1 MGIRNTNMNK
11 TRTSIA
17 LLAATWLVSAPAAIA
32 DGSVWLPTPG
42 TGTMTV
48 SYVSQSADRMW
59 VGENG
64 PNPIPF
70 RGMDQSTITLNG
82 TYGFSDAVSMDI
94 SVGRSEVSPTH
105 GMPIPLSTDG
115 LTDTELGVTW
125 RFLDEVV
132 SDGPSAAV
140 RFGAILAGNY
150 DIGGPG
156 PAEIGGD
163 PNRVGA
169 GPTAIGDGAGG
180 IEVSGIVGKV
190 FNNRIALSA
199 ELGIRNRSNDVPRE
213 TFMNFDAH
221 LIAGAN
227 LVLSAQYHIQ
237 ASSGDLDIGPPPGPG
252 AHGRHWDQFPNVA
265 EDINRIA
272 IGGTLTLNS
281 FDVGL
286 HWFKVLDGRN
296 TAEFNAIGGTLTYSF
311 GQ

>member
-1 MGIRNTNMNK
+1 MLVTVG
-11 TRTSIA
+11 SLA
-17 LLAATWLVSAPAAIA
+17 LAQSAFA

-42 TGTMTV
+42 TGSMTV
-48 SYVSQSADRMW
+48 SYVSQSADNMW
-59 VGENG
+59 VGKNG

-70 RGMDQSTITLNG
+70 RGLDQSTVSING
-82 TYGFSDAVSMDI
+82 SYGFSDAVSFDI
-94 SVGRSEVSPTH
+94 SAGRSEVSPKH

-132 SDGPSAAV
+132 TGGASAAV
-140 RFGAILAGNY
+140 RFGAIIAGNY
-150 DIGGPG
+150 DTGGPG
-156 PAEIGGD
+156 PAEVMGD

-180 IEVSGIVGKV
+180 IELSGIIGKIL
-190 FNNRIALSA
+190 NDRIALSA
-199 ELGIRNRSNDVPRE
+199 EFGIRNRSGDVPRE

-221 LIAGAN
+221 LFASER

-237 ASSGDLDIGPPPGPG
+237 ASSGDIDIGPPPGPG

-265 EDINRIA
+265 EDVSRIA
-272 IGGTLTLNS
+272 IGGTLLLDN
-281 FDVGL
+281 FDIGL

-296 TAEFNAIGGTLTYSF
+296 TAEFKALGGTLTYNF